1 MNDRGRKWLK
11 ILCISLLVF
20 FLVIVI
26 YLMAGGT
33 QTADVYNTYN
43 ALVEQNS
50 GQGTV
55 DKKLMFVAAYVKV
68 TGDVTIAQRLGYDQQ
83 TIEEVI
89 NPTDPEPDE
98 PENPSDSEV
107 IDGFPNGLTIV
118 TDSSTNFG
126 YSDVRGLA
134 ALISQHYYK
143 GNGNSFD
150 GTYSH
155 PSQPKRAD
163 NINHGNSSPSYHV
176 NAATP
181 SDGSVYI
188 YCTVTYESNST
199 AARQD
204 CSGSTTALHRL
215 LGFNC
220 PICSTSGMQSTL
232 TAKGYMV
239 VGDGNLSCSLLQVGD
254 LIVKPGSHV
263 EMVVYKDST
272 TVYTAGWGGDG
283 SIESIYKVGYNN
295 TASINGKA
303 SDLNSGASIVLRCP

>member
-1 MNDRGRKWLK
+1 MNDRGRKWLR
-11 ILCISLLVF
+11 ILCISLLAF

-33 QTADVYNTYN
+33 QTAEVYRTYN

-55 DKKLMFVAAYVKV
+55 DKKLMFVAAYVKA
-68 TGDVTIAQRLGYDQQ
+68 TGDVTIAQKFGYSTED
-83 TIEEVI
+83 IEEAM
-89 NPTDPEPDE
+89 NPTDPDQPQD
-98 PENPSDSEV
+98 PTLPQDDSV
-107 IDGFPNGLTIV
+107 TIDGFPNGLTI
-118 TDSSTNFG
+118 TANSSTNFG

-134 ALISQHYYK
+134 ALISQHYYI

-155 PSQPKRAD
+155 PSAPKRSD
-163 NINHGNSSPSYHV
+163 NINHGKVSPSYHV
-176 NAATP
+176 GVQNS
-181 SDGSVYI
+181 SDVYI
-188 YCTVTYESNST
+188 YCTVTYDNNT
-199 AARQD
+199 TRARQD

-220 PICSTSGMQSTL
+220 PICSTSGMKSTL
-232 TAKGYMV
+232 TSVGYTV

-263 EMVVYKDST
+263 EMVVYIDGT
-272 TVYTAGWGGDG
+272 TVYTAGWGGDS
-283 SIESIYKVGYNN
+283 SIENIYKVGYNN